1 MYDVI
6 TKPIANELQSGKD
19 FANLQISI
27 PHNDEK
33 IAKLPFKIAFKTLSL
48 SSNRIYITFKSTP
61 SIMLF
66 IYQLK
71 YS

>member
-6 TKPIANELQSGKD
+6 TEPIANELQSGKD
-19 FANLQISI
+19 FGNLQISI

-48 SSNRIYITFKSTP
+48 SSNRCDIYYFQKHAFYCALHLPT
-61 SIMLF
+61 
-66 IYQLK
+66 
-71 YS
+71 